1 MKISLHI
8 SNNDKV
14 TENECK
20 CNITVLNGSRH
31 PLRCSFKMR
40 KGVKQKFIRICD
52 NIFNLKK

>member
-52 NIFNLKK
+52 NIF